1 MELLLVARATNTA
14 ERVVLTAKS
23 DATVAEVA
31 SSLGEHLGSRKAN
44 SSLQVSRT
52 GETLDPSATLG
63 QVDLVSGDEVV
74 VIDAPT
80 TRVGSGNDAQ
90 AVLVLR
96 TGPQAGERI
105 EVARTIT
112 IGRDESADVAIRD
125 ALISRRHMSVA
136 PAADN
141 SVVVTDVGSSNGT
154 VVNGSLISGPTMV
167 GTGEVITI
175 GATEIVVQLASSLR
189 RASARRNDGLVNF
202 SRPPRVAPEPIQ
214 REIRFPTPPEVVE
227 ARKIPLVA
235 TLAPLVLS
243 GAMAYFVGPIM
254 LVFALV
260 SPLMM
265 LANRWEDKRSG
276 KAGFDRSMQQ
286 YAVDVED
293 AVAAARSA
301 YEQSFALR
309 VDAQPGVTEALAR
322 ISTLDP
328 RMWERRAEHADFLA
342 LRIGTSDQQ
351 SQLSITGGPHRD
363 DDRSFAVSAN
373 TFIDS
378 VLIDK
383 GAPHLVNLMSSPALG
398 VVGRSSGRTDLMSWL
413 TVQAAAQCS
422 PNDLAI
428 CVVAPGLSEWSWVSW
443 LPHTRVIQ
451 LDSSLARSV
460 AVDEDDSRALL
471 SRIES
476 IMDERSRRLQAK
488 IGMETAAD
496 ILPRLLV
503 VIPDGSSV
511 SDASMTQILMHGDR
525 LGVSAIVGAE
535 SRDRMIGEVRQ
546 IADLAA
552 GELLE
557 AKSGKSAEGISF
569 EGLSRAQAENAS
581 RLIAPLRDVTQRSAA
596 GEIPESVLLLDLLD
610 LVDCEPAEIS
620 SRWNANRGSKKLG
633 ADIGLSAAGVY
644 NLDLRVH
651 GPHGLVAGTTG
662 AGKSELLQSIVAA
675 LAATH
680 SPQRLNFVLIDYK
693 GGAAFKDCVELPH
706 TVGFFTDLDAHL
718 ALRALTSLNA
728 ELKKREHVLAEFGA
742 KDIIELEEINP
753 DKAPANLL
761 IIFDEFAFLKRTVPE
776 FVAGVIDI
784 AQRGRSLGVHLLL
797 ATQRPSGVVDENI
810 RANTNLRIAL
820 RVADDRDS
828 EDVIERTDAVR
839 IPKSLPGRAFIK
851 TGPTAISQVQTAYAN
866 ARRDVDDT
874 SSEVTIASFDAA
886 LRMVPRVN
894 TRQVKASS
902 DSVTDLQR
910 LVATIAQAAHDIPPQ
925 PVPWMDPLPMVVD
938 VSDLDGNSRGSGMAV
953 PIALADHPM
962 QQSQDAWVCD
972 LSRNGHLLVF
982 GASGAGK
989 STALRTLAGM
999 LATNLQPSDLHLYI
1013 LDFGSRALGTLA
1025 ELPHCGGV
1033 FTPEQPELVERT
1045 FARIERT
1052 IADRKAALGQRG
1064 FTSID
1069 EARNAGVSM
1078 PYVVLMIDGY
1088 AAFNSTYQLVDHGE
1102 MNDRL
1107 VKILSDGRSVGVT
1120 VVLTADR
1127 RNAVPTAV
1135 SSLVP
1140 QRLVM
1145 RMGEIDE
1152 YVSLGLSGDLGRI
1165 EIAPGRAFL
1174 QDATELQVAVMGTDP
1189 SGASQSEMIRRI
1201 AKASNS
1207 DRAPERIEGL
1217 AHSVSLSSLESRD
1230 GVVPFA
1236 IEGDS
1241 GATLAVD
1248 LRQNPMFAVFGPER
1262 SGRTT
1267 TLATIVRGL
1276 DALGVPTRR
1285 FLVAPRRTELLEMSG
1300 WERVGRGTDGCDE
1313 LLVELAAEVR
1323 ERGETPNDLIVV
1335 VVDDGEELAEGASSS
1350 ALAEIMRR
1358 GRDAGVVVLA
1368 AVSANSGHR
1377 SFGGWIS
1384 DIKRARHAMLL
1395 IPDVDVDGD
1404 LVSVRLPRKSTRRFV
1419 PGRGY
1424 FVARG
1429 DVQYAQ
1435 VALS

>member
-1 MELLLVARATNTA
+1 M
-14 ERVVLTAKS
+14 TAKS

-31 SSLGEHLGSRKAN
+31 AALADHLRSRTERP
-44 SSLQVSRT
+44 SLQVSRT
-52 GETLDPSATLG
+52 GESLDPSAMLG

-74 VIDAPT
+74 VVET
-80 TRVGSGNDAQ
+80 TTNRMSPSQDTQ
-90 AVLVLR
+90 AVLILR

-105 EVARTIT
+105 EIARTIT
-112 IGRDESADVAIRD
+112 IGRDDSADVAIRD

-167 GTGEVITI
+167 GNGDVITI
-175 GATEIVVQLASSLR
+175 GATELVLQLASSLR
-189 RASARRNDGLVNF
+189 RASARRNDGLVSF
-202 SRPPRVAPEPIQ
+202 SRPPRVAPEPIE
-214 REIRFPTPPEVVE
+214 REIRFPIPPEEVE

-276 KAGFDRSMQQ
+276 KAGFERAMKQ
-286 YAVDVED
+286 YSLDVEE
-293 AVAAARSA
+293 AVSAARSA
-301 YEQSFALR
+301 YELSYSLR
-309 VDAQPGVTEALAR
+309 VEAQPGVTDALAR

-328 RMWERRAEHADFLA
+328 RIWERRAEHSDFLA
-342 LRIGTSDQQ
+342 LRLGTSDQQ
-351 SQLSITGGPHRD
+351 SLLSIIGGPHRD
-363 DDRSFAVSAN
+363 DERSFSVSAN
-373 TFIDS
+373 NFIDS
-378 VLIDK
+378 VLVDK
-383 GAPHLVNLMSSPALG
+383 GAPHLVNLMSSPSLG
-398 VVGRSSGRTDLMSWL
+398 VVGRPSARTDLMSWL
-413 TVQAAAQCS
+413 VVQAATQCS

-428 CVVAPGLSEWSWVSW
+428 CMVASGAPEWSWASW
-443 LPHTRVIQ
+443 LPHTRVIP
-451 LDSSLARSV
+451 LDSSFARSV

-471 SRIES
+471 TRIES

-488 IGMETAAD
+488 IGMESASD

-503 VIPDGSSV
+503 VIPDGSVV
-511 SDASMTQILMHGDR
+511 SEASLTQILTNGDR

-535 SRDRMIGEVRQ
+535 SRERMIGEVRQ

-581 RLIAPLRDVTQRSAA
+581 RLLAPLRDVTQRSAA

-610 LVDCEPAEIS
+610 LVGCDAAEITA
-620 SRWNANRGSKKLG
+620 RWDATRGSKKLG
-633 ADIGLSAAGVY
+633 ADIGLSSAGVY

-680 SPQRLNFVLIDYK
+680 SPKRLNFVLIDYK
-693 GGAAFKDCVELPH
+693 GGAAFKDCVDLPH

-839 IPKSLPGRAFIK
+839 IPKSLPGRAYIK
-851 TGPTAISQVQTAYAN
+851 TGPTAIAQVQTAYAN
-866 ARRDVDDT
+866 ARRDVDDA
-874 SSEVTIASFDAA
+874 SSEVSVASFESA
-886 LRMVPRVN
+886 LRMIPRV
-894 TRQVKASS
+894 TFRQVKASS
-902 DSVTDLQR
+902 DSLTDLQR
-910 LVATIAQAAHDIPPQ
+910 LVATIAEAAHDLPPQ
-925 PVPWMDPLPMVVD
+925 PVPWMDPLPTVVD
-938 VSDLDGNSRGSGMAV
+938 VSDLESATRGSGMAV
-953 PIALADHPM
+953 PIALADHPT
-962 QQSQDAWVCD
+962 QQAQDAWVCD
-972 LSRNGHLLVF
+972 LSTNGHLLVF

-999 LATNLQPSDLHLYI
+999 LTTKLQPSDLHLYV

-1052 IADRKAALGQRG
+1052 IAERRAILGQRG

-1069 EARNAGVSM
+1069 EARNAGVTM

-1107 VKILSDGRSVGVT
+1107 VKVLSDGRSVGVT

-1174 QDATELQVAVMGTDP
+1174 QDATELHVAVMGADP

-1201 AKASNS
+1201 AKASS
-1207 DRAPERIEGL
+1207 SQGAPDRIEGL
-1217 AHSVSLSSLESRD
+1217 AHQVSLSALESRS
-1230 GVVPFA
+1230 GAVSFA

-1267 TLATIVRGL
+1267 TLATVMRGL
-1276 DALGVPTRR
+1276 DTLGVPVKR
-1285 FLVAPRRTELLEMSG
+1285 FLVAPRRTELLEMTG

-1323 ERGETPNDLIVV
+1323 ERGEKPNDLIVV

-1358 GRDAGVVVLA
+1358 GRDAGVVVMA
-1368 AVSANSGHR
+1368 AVSTNSAHR

-1384 DIKRARHAMLL
+1384 DLKRARHAMLL

-1424 FVARG
+1424 YVSRG

-1435 VALS
+1435 VATA

>member
-1 MELLLVARATNTA
+1 MI
-14 ERVVLTAKS
+14 TAKS
-23 DATVAEVA
+23 DATISEVA
-31 SSLGEHLGSRKAN
+31 AVLGERVNSSLVRP
-44 SSLQVSRT
+44 SLQVSRT
-52 GETLDPSATLG
+52 GEALDPAATLG
-63 QVDLVSGDEVV
+63 QVDLVSGDEVA
-74 VIDAPT
+74 VIDASMI
-80 TRVGSGNDAQ
+80 RASSSRDAQ
-90 AVLVLR
+90 SVLVLR

-125 ALISRRHMSVA
+125 ALISRRHVSVA

-154 VVNGSLISGPTMV
+154 IVNGSLISGPTMV
-167 GTGEVITI
+167 GDGDVITI

-189 RASARRNDGLVNF
+189 RASARRNDGLVAF
-202 SRPPRVAPEPIQ
+202 SRPPRVAPEPIE
-214 REIRFPTPPEVVE
+214 REIRFPTPPEEVE

-235 TLAPLVLS
+235 TIAPLVLS

-276 KAGFDRSMQQ
+276 KAGYERAMNQ
-286 YAVDVED
+286 YAMDVEE
-293 AVAAARSA
+293 AVSLTRSA
-301 YEQSFALR
+301 YERSFARR
-309 VDAQPGVTEALAR
+309 VDTQPGVVDALAR

-328 RMWERRAEHADFLA
+328 RIWERRAEHPDFLT
-342 LRIGTSDQQ
+342 LRLGTSDQQ
-351 SQLSITGGPHRD
+351 SLLSITGGPSRD
-363 DDRSFAVSAN
+363 DERSFAVSAN
-373 TFIDS
+373 SFIDS
-378 VLIDK
+378 VLVDR
-383 GAPHLVNLMSSPALG
+383 GAPHLVDLMSSPALG
-398 VVGRSSGRTDLMSWL
+398 VVGRSSARTELSSWL
-413 TVQAAAQCS
+413 VVQAAAQCS

-428 CVVAPGLSEWSWVSW
+428 CVVAPGSPEWTWASW
-443 LPHTRVIQ
+443 LPHTRMIP
-451 LDSSLARSV
+451 LDSSLSRSV
-460 AVDEDDSRALL
+460 AVDDDDSRALL
-471 SRIES
+471 TRIES

-488 IGMETAAD
+488 IGMESAAD

-503 VIPDGSSV
+503 VIPDGSRV
-511 SDASMTQILMHGDR
+511 SEASMTQILANGDR

-535 SRDRMIGEVRQ
+535 SRERMIGEVRQ
-546 IADLAA
+546 IADLAS

-557 AKSGKSAEGISF
+557 AKSGRSAEGISF

-610 LVDCEPAEIS
+610 LVGCEAGEIKA
-620 SRWNANRGSKKLG
+620 RWNANRGSKKLG
-633 ADIGLSAAGVY
+633 ADIGLSPAGVF

-680 SPQRLNFVLIDYK
+680 SPKRLNFVLIDYK
-693 GGAAFKDCVELPH
+693 GGAAFKDCVDLPH

-728 ELKKREHVLAEFGA
+728 ELKKREHVLAEHGA

-828 EDVIERTDAVR
+828 EDVIERSDAVR
-839 IPKSLPGRAFIK
+839 IPKSLPGRAFVK

-866 ARRDVDDT
+866 ARRDVDDA
-874 SSEVTIASFDAA
+874 SSEVSVVPFDAA
-886 LRMVPRVN
+886 LRMVPRV
-894 TRQVKASS
+894 TSRQVKASS
-902 DSVTDLQR
+902 DSLTDLQR
-910 LVATIAQAAHDIPPQ
+910 LVATIADAWQGMPQQ
-925 PVPWMDPLPMVVD
+925 PVPWMDPLPSVVD
-938 VSDLDGNSRGSGMAV
+938 VSDLAEVRRGSEMAV
-953 PIALADHPM
+953 PIALADLPTL
-962 QQSQDAWVCD
+962 QSQEPWACD

-989 STALRTLAGM
+989 STALRTMAGM
-999 LATNLQPSDLHLYI
+999 LATKLQPSDLNLYV

-1045 FARIERT
+1045 FARIERA
-1052 IADRKAALGQRG
+1052 IAERKASLGQKG

-1069 EARNAGVSM
+1069 EARNSGVAM

-1107 VKILSDGRSVGVT
+1107 VKVLSDGRSVGVT

-1174 QDATELQVAVMGTDP
+1174 QDATELQVAVMGNDP

-1201 AKASNS
+1201 AKASVI
-1207 DRAPERIEGL
+1207 DGAPERVVGL
-1217 AHSVSLSSLESRD
+1217 AHDVALASLESRA

-1241 GATLAVD
+1241 GATLSVD
-1248 LRQNPMFAVFGPER
+1248 LRQSPMFAVFGPER
-1262 SGRTT
+1262 SGRTS

-1276 DALGVPTRR
+1276 VALEMPTRR
-1285 FLVAPRRTELLEMSG
+1285 YLIAPRRTELLDMGG
-1300 WERVGRGTDGCDE
+1300 WERIGRGTDGCDE

-1323 ERGETPNDLIVV
+1323 ERGENPADLIVV
-1335 VVDDGEELAEGASSS
+1335 VVDDGEELADGASSS
-1350 ALAEIMRR
+1350 ALGEIMRR

-1384 DIKRARHAMLL
+1384 DMKRARHAMLL

-1424 FVARG
+1424 FVCRG
-1429 DVQYAQ
+1429 EVQYAH
-1435 VALS
+1435 VALGN